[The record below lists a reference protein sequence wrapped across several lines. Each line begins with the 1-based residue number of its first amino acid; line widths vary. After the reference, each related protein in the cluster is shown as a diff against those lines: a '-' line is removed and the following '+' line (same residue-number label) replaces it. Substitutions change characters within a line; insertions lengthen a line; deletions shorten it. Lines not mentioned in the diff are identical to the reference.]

1 MRLTAE
7 IPDIDEKVVID
18 LDHSASMDDISGNIS
33 SHFKN
38 LTVNYSVSGKN
49 WTASMLTASASKID
63 GLKDFKCIEKFGA
76 ITHKV
81 TEIASDTSKMNG

>member
-7 IPDIDEKVVID
+7 IPDIEEKVVLD
-18 LDHSASMDDISGNIS
+18 LHHNASMDDIDEVVSHIS

-49 WTASMLTASASKID
+49 WSASMLTASAFEVD
-63 GLKDFKCIEKFGA
+63 GLKAFKCIEKIWGD
-76 ITHKV
+76 H
-81 TEIASDTSKMNG
+81 S

>member
-7 IPDIDEKVVID
+7 IPDIEEKVVID
-18 LDHSASMDDISGNIS
+18 LDHSASMDDIDIVVSHIS

-63 GLKDFKCIEKFGA
+63 GLKNFKCIEKIWGN
-76 ITHKV
+76 H
-81 TEIASDTSKMNG
+81 S